1 MYLCTRLTP
10 FLMSTLSPREVL
22 AAAENSA
29 LQKTALPAGKTILL
43 AFLAGVY
50 IAMGG
55 LLSLVIGY
63 GFPEITAQNPGLQRL
78 LSGVMFP
85 LGLILV
91 VFAGAELFTGNNA
104 VLIPGLL
111 NRKYGIGP
119 VLRNWALVYVG
130 NFVGALFFVY
140 IMAHLAGIVS
150 PEPWHSAIV
159 NIAEA
164 KTAMPWGTVFVKG
177 IGANWFVCLAVWLG
191 LSCRSAAGKFIGLW
205 FPVMCFVALGYEHSI
220 ANMFFI
226 PLGMLQG
233 AEVSVSDFVVHNL
246 IPATLGNIV
255 GGAFFVGGL
264 YGWIYGKR

>member
-1 MYLCTRLTP
+1 
-10 FLMSTLSPREVL
+10 
-22 AAAENSA
+22 
-29 LQKTALPAGKTILL
+29 
-43 AFLAGVY
+43 
-50 IAMGG
+50 
-55 LLSLVIGY
+55 
-63 GFPEITAQNPGLQRL
+63 
-78 LSGVMFP
+78 MFP

-111 NRKYGIGP
+111 NRKYGTGP

-177 IGANWFVCLAVWLG
+177 IGANWFVCLAVWLACPAAAQPG
-191 LSCRSAAGKFIGLW
+191 NSSGFGFPSCVLWLWATNTVSPTCSLSRWVCCKGPR
-205 FPVMCFVALGYEHSI
+205 
-220 ANMFFI
+220 
-226 PLGMLQG
+226 
-233 AEVSVSDFVVHNL
+233 
-246 IPATLGNIV
+246 
-255 GGAFFVGGL
+255 
-264 YGWIYGKR
+264 